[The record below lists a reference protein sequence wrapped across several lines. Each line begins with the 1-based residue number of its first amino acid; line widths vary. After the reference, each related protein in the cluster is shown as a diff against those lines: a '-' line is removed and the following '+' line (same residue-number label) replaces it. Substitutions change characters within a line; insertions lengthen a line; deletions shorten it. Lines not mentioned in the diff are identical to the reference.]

1 MHMSESTKQSSKGWS
16 DPDDVDVEWTE
27 EMFEAAAVY
36 RGEKMLRPAKGKLGL
51 DGIIPLEPGDSARGR
66 PPKANPKKQVTLR
79 LDPDVLEK
87 FRATGKGWQSRINRE
102 LRKALGI

>member
-36 RGEKMLRPAKGKLGL
+36 RGEKMLRPAKGKLG
-51 DGIIPLEPGDSARGR
+51 
-66 PPKANPKKQVTLR
+66 N
-79 LDPDVLEK
+79 
-87 FRATGKGWQSRINRE
+87 
-102 LRKALGI
+102 